1 MDKIFTQNHHEEK
14 KSKTHYFPIST
25 SILQIDKIVNF
36 NLYLLPLNKNKEP
49 VLYRA
54 KNLPFT
60 EENLSRLKSQGVETL
75 LVRSE
80 DKVHYGHYLETNLR
94 EILNSNNALVQ
105 KRVEILYEVTTQAV
119 KEILDNPRT
128 GDLLPRSKSLVENT
142 LNFMF
147 HEPSAFQYMLKI
159 ASFDY
164 YTHTHSVNVGI
175 FTLFLAREVNI
186 PEDELL
192 RVGMGALLHDLGKCR
207 VDQTILTFPGKL
219 SKEQF
224 EQMKKHPEYGYE
236 ILKNEQGMKDEIQL
250 DIVRHHHEKLT
261 GTGYPDKLKGKDISI
276 YARISAIADIFDALT
291 TRRTYKDAFP
301 SFDALNLMKEEMTN
315 ELDPQIFKKFILL
328 MGQKK

>member
-1 MDKIFTQNHHEEK
+1 MYTQNYHEEK

-236 ILKNEQGMKDEIQL
+236 ILTEEQGMKDEIQL

-301 SFDALNLMKEEMTN
+301 SFDALKLMKEEMTN